1 MISKENFCK
10 LINAVKSVEDDI
22 QEINKVLPGLAEDAM
37 DITGNLATTI
47 VDVLDEEMALPKM
60 DNIGST
66 ISWWIWE
73 CDYGTN
79 HPDISWKDR
88 KTNITTRV
96 HLDTV
101 EKLYDYLVKYEAGVE
116 YYVDEACK

>member
-1 MISKENFCK
+1 MISKDNFCK
-10 LINAVKSVEDDI
+10 LINAIKASEEDVHD
-22 QEINKVLPGLAEDAM
+22 INKVLPGLAEDVC
-37 DITGNLATTI
+37 DITGNIASTI

-73 CDYGTN
+73 CDYGKN

-88 KTNITTRV
+88 KTKITTKV

-101 EKLYDYLVKYEAGVE
+101 EKLYDYLVEHEAGVE
-116 YYVDEACK
+116 YYVDENLK